1 MQNIFLF
8 LSSLPKTAYMK
19 MIDIW
24 SIVCMS
30 MPFFEIILLTI
41 IDDWSRKRDGAEK
54 QKGIKN
60 RKHTINLDF
69 LQFNFL
75 VEMAGNLSQKW
86 TTTDADNSVKVFH
99 YNLTVQTIRKYSE
112 LLK

>member
-1 MQNIFLF
+1 
-8 LSSLPKTAYMK
+8 MK

-41 IDDWSRKRDGAEK
+41 IDDWSRKKDGAEK

-60 RKHTINLDF
+60 QKHI
-69 LQFNFL
+69 
-75 VEMAGNLSQKW
+75 
-86 TTTDADNSVKVFH
+86 
-99 YNLTVQTIRKYSE
+99 
-112 LLK
+112 